1 MCRVEHPDLRGNGVA
16 MSSWIRRSVV
26 VAAAGCALC
35 FPAAAQRPHDRVA
48 EQPLGAEVMLFAQTG
63 GSGAEP
69 SAAAVQPI
77 RPGFKGLYPGMRT
90 SDLPDSLAR
99 TTNIGE
105 REGFVGADHVQVQTV
120 GDTVTQIAVI
130 YHAAQSGFMPSVD
143 RRLTLADAWRIHAVS
158 DEVPEFALYIAYL
171 QRIEGLIDARNLI
184 AYRLKFPKP
193 EFSRDAP
200 ALFHPETRVERV
212 VYAKDRGELAF
223 NYQPIGSRAL
233 LNTIA
238 ERYRDAVTR

>member
-1 MCRVEHPDLRGNGVA
+1 MRIA
-16 MSSWIRRSVV
+16 MFSWIRRSAVI
-26 VAAAGCALC
+26 AASGCALW
-35 FPAAAQRPHDRVA
+35 FPATAQQSPDGVAHAREAA
-48 EQPLGAEVMLFAQTG
+48 VMRLAQTG
-63 GSGAEP
+63 SGASEP
-69 SAAAVQPI
+69 RAAVQPT
-77 RPGFKGLYPGMRT
+77 RPAFKGLYPGMRA
-90 SDLPDSLAR
+90 SDLPDSLTR

-105 REGFVGADHVQVQTV
+105 REGFMGADRVQVQTV

-130 YHAAQSGFMPSVD
+130 YYGPQSGSMPSVD
-143 RRLTLADAWRIHAVS
+143 RKLALADAWRIHAVGN
-158 DEVPEFALYIAYL
+158 EVPEFALYIAYL

-212 VYAKDRGELAF
+212 VYVKDRGELAF

-233 LNTIA
+233 LGTIA
-238 ERYRDAVTR
+238 ERYRDALAK